1 MSHSQTLRY
10 LADNG
15 DAAPFYCPNCDENC
29 WKIDWEFKM
38 KAAIETYHRA
48 AGTSDGE
55 EGADGGGAAAAAEA
69 QG

>member
-10 LADNG
+10 LANDS
-15 DAAPFYCPNCDENC
+15 DAPFYCPNCDENC

-38 KAAIETYHRA
+38 KDAMKEFHRA
-48 AGTSDGE
+48 AGASDGE

>member
-1 MSHSQTLRY
+1 
-10 LADNG
+10 
-15 DAAPFYCPNCDENC
+15 
-29 WKIDWEFKM
+29 M